1 MNDLSHDRAPRVAV
15 IDDEEDVLAFLEIVF
30 QDRGYEVLAL
40 SQSTGA
46 VARLAE
52 FRPDLVCLDLLMP
65 EQMGVSLFAELRS
78 RHELCEV
85 PVVVLSG
92 ITERDGMASIAG
104 ERGPGPPPAAY
115 LEKPL
120 DMARVTATVERL
132 LAPAREVE
140 P

>member
-1 MNDLSHDRAPRVAV
+1 VSDAFRDRPPRVAV

-46 VARLAE
+46 VALLAE

-78 RHELCEV
+78 RPELREV
-85 PVVVLSG
+85 PVIVLSG
-92 ITERDGMASIAG
+92 ITERDGMASIAW
-104 ERGPGPPPAAY
+104 ERGLGPPPAAY

-120 DMARVTATVERL
+120 DIARVIATVARL
-132 LAPAREVE
+132 LAPAGEVTA
-140 P
+140 